1 MEYLFEFL
9 LELILEGSIEASQ
22 NPKVP
27 KGIRYLLIT
36 IVSLFFLSVIGLIF
50 FTGTLMLKENF
61 VLGILFYALGFCM
74 LLMGILKFRKVYIK
88 KTNQKQEELEWKKR

>member
-36 IVSLFFLSVIGLIF
+36 IVSLFFLGAIGLIF
-50 FTGTLMLKENF
+50 FTGTLMLKESF

-74 LLMGILKFRKVYIK
+74 LLMGILKFRKVYLK
-88 KTNQKQEELEWKKR
+88 KTNQK